1 MRYNRVMKAIKLT
14 QKILKQIKPKEIL
27 YAEFANEGA
36 MGACGTARIFTLEKG
51 ELKFYLVDDIF
62 SNQENSKVYAEV
74 SAYLDKLKDAEMLEY
89 VYAGFGNYA
98 YKAPFI
104 RFARDDDNA
113 SFIYKAKTKTYKIP
127 ASCKGAYEHVV
138 AIFAE
143 REMPIETIE
152 EYFENNKFVLP
163 KCIVYFLEQYIFQI
177 RRTDAGQ
184 GWIELTAM
192 DYYKAVKHL
201 QHLSGEDYILNEN
214 DVAESSSAIYKY
226 RLNYIVNKLG
236 WNKLDKIVA
245 QMVKENE
252 TDLFARIGKELGEK
266 VVDIYSKLE
275 TIKSDHSS
283 LNTSDVDSI
292 DKLFKRPVLVE
303 FSKAAHAKIIKD
315 IMERP
320 GNSFN
325 PDAQAVAYY
334 LANYILNEDTLP
346 YSDILPAVVHIA
358 ETIPNDDYNQ
368 THTDE
373 LFWFCGDIIDR
384 IWRYLEEDE
393 KVQKKYRDIIYEL
406 YWPRVG
412 GLWPV
417 IHRDEFEFKRKS
429 ASKFFEDALGFVMSL
444 NDIDERNIE
453 VREFL
458 KAHAAHVGYN
468 AGPLGRRAFC
478 YANKGLSSEQEFERI
493 LDVIE
498 PQDYCRFL
506 TYPSKMRDAE
516 LLMDELFRTDEKA
529 RITGYARMSTLESL
543 VITPNTIGVGE
554 YILNFINRHFEQFVD
569 IVSHEVEAIKME
581 PLEALSDLFVA
592 MSKGVS
598 EESEFPPLKSIKE
611 KLLKLGCD
619 KERLDNAEKYA
630 RKHRR
635 TILFQRSAVQK
646 FF

>member
-1 MRYNRVMKAIKLT
+1 MKAIKLT

-27 YAEFANEGA
+27 YAEFANDGA
-36 MGACGTARIFTLEKG
+36 MGASGTARIFTLEKG
-51 ELKFYLVDDIF
+51 ELKYYLIDDIF
-62 SNQENSKVYAEV
+62 NNQENSKVYSEV
-74 SAYLDKLKDAEMLEY
+74 SVYLDKLKDAEVLEF

-104 RFARDDDNA
+104 RFSRDDDNA
-113 SFIYKAKTKTYKIP
+113 IFVYKTKTKTYKIP
-127 ASCKGAYEHVV
+127 ASCKGVYEHVV
-138 AIFAE
+138 ALFAE
-143 REMPIETIE
+143 REMPIEILAD
-152 EYFENNKFVLP
+152 YFENNQFKLSSGAA
-163 KCIVYFLEQYIFQI
+163 YFFEQYIFQI

-184 GWIELTAM
+184 GWIDLTAM

-214 DVAESSSAIYKY
+214 DLAETMRAIFKY

-245 QMVKENE
+245 QMVQANE
-252 TDLFARIGKELGEK
+252 TDLFERIEKVLGEK
-266 VVDIYSKLE
+266 VLDIYSQLE
-275 TIKSDHSS
+275 VVKSDRTS

-292 DKLFKRPVLVE
+292 DKLFNRPVLVE
-303 FSKAAHAKIIKD
+303 FSKVAHTKIIKD
-315 IMERP
+315 IMERS

-334 LANYILNEDTLP
+334 LANYILNEDTLS

-358 ETIPNDDYNQ
+358 ETIPNDDFNQ

-384 IWRYLEEDE
+384 AWRYLEEND

-412 GLWPV
+412 SLWPV
-417 IHRDEFEFKRKS
+417 IHRDEFEFKRES
-429 ASKFFEDALGFVMSL
+429 ASKFFEDSLGFVMSL

-458 KAHAAHVGYN
+458 KAHAEHIGYN

-478 YANKGLSSEQEFERI
+478 YANKGLNSEQEFERI
-493 LDVIE
+493 LTTIN

-506 TYPSKMRDAE
+506 TYPSEMRDAE

-529 RITGYARMSTLESL
+529 RITGYARMSTLEAL

-554 YILNFINRHFEQFVD
+554 YILNYINRHFEQFVD
-569 IVSHEVEAIKME
+569 IVSHEVKAIEMKS
-581 PLEALSDLFVA
+581 LEVLADLFVA
-592 MSKGVS
+592 MSKGIS
-598 EESEFPPLKSIKE
+598 EENEFPPFKSIKE
-611 KLLKLGCD
+611 KMLKLGCD
-619 KERLDNAEKYA
+619 EKKLDDAEKYA

-635 TILFQRSAVQK
+635 TILFQRSALQK